1 MTLSMTTAAPVLLAT
16 NEVASK
22 TSHCCN
28 ETLSLS
34 LHPRNSAHPVN
45 LPVESSAHV
54 THIRN
59 DPVGLGIKSRPVEQ
73 SMTAQGI
80 DIMVMHT

>member
-1 MTLSMTTAAPVLLAT
+1 MTLSMATAAPVLLAT

-22 TSHCCN
+22 TRRCCN

-34 LHPRNSAHPVN
+34 LLPRNSAHRVN
-45 LPVESSAHV
+45 LPVEYSALV

-59 DPVGLGIKSRPVEQ
+59 DSVRLGIKSRPVKQ
-73 SMTAQGI
+73 SMTGQGI
-80 DIMVMHT
+80 NIMVTHT